1 MMLGMMVF
9 MPSICFARSRTADS
23 LLINRMWDYCE
34 ISKKYLHSTEK
45 NLYMIYHF
53 TTNRRNALLYLVPTM
68 YTIARGDKDYVGET
82 YSKLKYRSLNDFDFH
97 RQVIC
102 GTIPRHRSVMPVL
115 FELLTPNLY
124 GVHLF
129 PDRILSPFH
138 RTNRFFYKYRV
149 SLVGGYAVIHF
160 RPRSSNTQL
169 IEGDV
174 NVDLLTGRILS
185 LVCEGEFDMI
195 DFKIN
200 AIMDRRDPYSPLPE
214 QSTTDTH
221 EDLSKI
227 VSKSRS
233 AITNALRLLKLPA
246 QVLLWIEEGKIS
258 GGAARALCSDKIQN
272 AEELAKRVIDEG
284 LNVRQIEALARGEEL
299 VKQQPVETVAEPGAE
314 DQPEVHKPEVESKP
328 KPELSADM
336 KQFEMR
342 LETFFGTKV
351 QLNPSASSESK
362 GTIVINYYSMDD
374 LNRIQELMENR

>member
-1 MMLGMMVF
+1 MGKKSFALG
-9 MPSICFARSRTADS
+9 RSLSDILKDHSAPAAAEIQQSNSQSVENSAENSSAVDNS
-23 LLINRMWDYCE
+23 QKVVE
-34 ISKKYLHSTEK
+34 ISVDLIDPNPFQPRKVFSDDELVELAESIEQHGLIQPIAVRKVGDRYQLISGE
-45 NLYMIYHF
+45 
-53 TTNRRNALLYLVPTM
+53 RRTRA
-68 YTIARGDKDYVGET
+68 
-82 YSKLKYRSLNDFDFH
+82 SKLAGLPTIKAQVYENLDDKAMAEWALIENIQRVDLN
-97 RQVIC
+97 
-102 GTIPRHRSVMPVL
+102 PV
-115 FELLTPNLY
+115 EVAKSY
-124 GVHLF
+124 Q
-129 PDRILSPFH
+129 
-138 RTNRFFYKYRV
+138 
-149 SLVGGYAVIHF
+149 
-160 RPRSSNTQL
+160 QL
-169 IEGDV
+169 IDNHG
-174 NVDLLTGRILS
+174 
-185 LVCEGEFDMI
+185 
-195 DFKIN
+195 
-200 AIMDRRDPYSPLPE
+200 Y
-214 QSTTDTH
+214 TH

-299 VKQQPVETVAEPGAE
+299 VKQQPAEMVAEPGAE
-314 DQPEVHKPEVESKP
+314 DQPEVHKPEVEPKP
-328 KPELSADM
+328 KAELSADM